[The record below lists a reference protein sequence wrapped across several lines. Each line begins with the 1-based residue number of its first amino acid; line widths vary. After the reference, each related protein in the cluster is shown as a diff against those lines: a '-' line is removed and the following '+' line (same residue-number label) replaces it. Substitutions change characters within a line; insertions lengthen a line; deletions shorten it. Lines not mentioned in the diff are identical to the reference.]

1 MHESKYSG
9 SDYFYVLWLC
19 VKGYTGKELTHQ
31 NTQGLN
37 MLYSWWRFWS
47 GGVAT
52 TVALLRRRQREGRAV
67 AVVGIPR
74 SCRGRDVHTVVE
86 LKSSS
91 GYVQR
96 CRGGRHGSSCAVL
109 TGQEGSGVGLKK
121 RSDNQHVVGGGV
133 CQGAGVGGGTASSR
147 VDVFVQQ

>member
-1 MHESKYSG
+1 MSVG
-9 SDYFYVLWLC
+9 MPRLC
-19 VKGYTGKELTHQ
+19 Q
-31 NTQGLN
+31 SACGLAAAG
-37 MLYSWWRFWS
+37 REGIGH
-47 GGVAT
+47 GGGGLAVAFLERRRRNVC